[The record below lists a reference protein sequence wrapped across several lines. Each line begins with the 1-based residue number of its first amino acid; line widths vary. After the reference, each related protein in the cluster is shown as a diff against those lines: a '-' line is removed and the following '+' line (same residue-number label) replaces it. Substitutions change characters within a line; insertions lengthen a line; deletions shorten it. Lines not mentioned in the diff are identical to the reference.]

1 MGVNNVTG
9 DSISTKY
16 GSKEAQKN
24 FENNFD
30 KIFGKKDVLCSIC
43 GKDTKTT
50 KECAWTGCPLNWDEE
65 RIDRI
70 GANGDGFP
78 LENHYEK

>member
-1 MGVNNVTG
+1 MATNSITG

-30 KIFGKKDVLCSIC
+30 KIFGKKDVLCQVC
-43 GKDTKTT
+43 GKDTSST
-50 KECAWTGCPLNWDEE
+50 KECAWTSCPLNWDEA
-65 RIDRI
+65 RIDVI
-70 GANGDGFP
+70 GSNGDGFP
-78 LENHYEK
+78 SENHYGK

>member
-1 MGVNNVTG
+1 MATNSITG

-30 KIFGKKDVLCSIC
+30 KIFGKKDALCSVC
-43 GKDTKTT
+43 GKDASST
-50 KECAWTGCPLNWDEE
+50 KECAWTSCPLNWDEK
-65 RIDRI
+65 RIDVI
-70 GANGDGFP
+70 GSNGDGSP
-78 LENHYEK
+78 AENHYEK